1 MSDKKYISI
10 FFSFKNWE
18 TLEGKKL
25 QYLSVVLPLKIE
37 QKYKR
42 NVNVNILI
50 LKN

>member
-1 MSDKKYISI
+1 M
-10 FFSFKNWE
+10 
-18 TLEGKKL
+18 EGKKL

-50 LKN
+50 LENQHNGQKEYFIYQHYKH

>member
-1 MSDKKYISI
+1 M
-10 FFSFKNWE
+10 
-18 TLEGKKL
+18 LEGKKL

-50 LKN
+50 LKKLTQWTKRILHLSTL